1 MQSLDQNMARLV
13 EMGLVSYEEAKA
25 RAKDQGEFER
35 LINLTPSSSSKSGKP
50 PTSGN
55 PPGVQSGPQQ
65 PPGVRGAQFRPGY
78 QSK

>member
-13 EMGLVSYEEAKA
+13 EMGLVSYEEAKS

-35 LINLTPSSSSKSGKP
+35 LINLGQPSGGKGGSTPNP
-50 PTSGN
+50 PAVPTSS
-55 PPGVQSGPQQ
+55 QT

>member
-35 LINLTPSSSSKSGKP
+35 LINLTPSSKSGKP

-55 PPGVQSGPQQ
+55 PPGVQSGTPP